1 MREEKALQAV
11 SELQDRLRDTIDEKR
26 DIEMEFVALKKNY
39 ITLTSHIEKEKDKY
53 VIRVKRIGMTKKTGH
68 ATVVEEEWP

>member
-11 SELQDRLRDTIDEKR
+11 SELQDRLRDNIDEKR

-39 ITLTSHIEKEKDKY
+39 ITLTSHIESEKSKY
-53 VIRVKRIGMTKKTGH
+53 EKLG
-68 ATVVEEEWP
+68 VELLNLANENKMLQDD